1 MSLCVYANDRELIEM
16 IEPAVGANIHRLMTL
31 QKTFDSP
38 TVSRL
43 CDFHKGIASAVFTSE
58 NEERFADDI
67 SGKLKD
73 FAHSLNK
80 LEKESKTLGFS
91 IREKMRDIIING
103 RLIESLLTETVD
115 AVRSGNF

>member
-43 CDFHKGIASAVFTSE
+43 CDLHKGIASAIFTSE
-58 NEERFADDI
+58 NEEQFADDI

-73 FAHSLNK
+73 FVHSLNT
-80 LEKESKTLGFS
+80 LEKESKVLGFS